1 MSANAD
7 FQSIVQTPSL
17 SRVIRRGDF
26 PVSVL
31 YPKCDLVSRDTQI
44 SIWMQQTWTSAS
56 IWMHAKKGHW
66 YATWQIL
73 LRNTVAVEI
82 IHIVSFI
89 VSRSPDMVT
98 IASNYDECDLNILPE
113 FRSTGVLWKRWH
125 RRRVCGLWSSVS
137 LRRQRRLKV

>member
-31 YPKCDLVSRDTQI
+31 YPECDLVSRDTQI

-98 IASNYDECDLNILPE
+98 VASNYDECDLNILPE

-125 RRRVCGLWSSVS
+125 RRRVCWLWSSVS